1 MQWTHNPLAVGSNP
15 TGPSSQ
21 APENK
26 RVKEISEQSQKSEGQ
41 NLAEIL
47 FSKKEI
53 DADLRLLIER
63 WPILPEH
70 IKAAVKALVKTVID
84 TTEGR

>member
-1 MQWTHNPLAVGSNP
+1 
-15 TGPSSQ
+15 
-21 APENK
+21 
-26 RVKEISEQSQKSEGQ
+26 
-41 NLAEIL
+41 L